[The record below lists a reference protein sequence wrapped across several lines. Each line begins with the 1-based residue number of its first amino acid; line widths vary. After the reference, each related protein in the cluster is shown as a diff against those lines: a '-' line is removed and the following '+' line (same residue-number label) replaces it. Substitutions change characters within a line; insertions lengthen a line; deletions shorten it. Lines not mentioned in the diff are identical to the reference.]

1 MFIGREEYLEDLET
15 LWRKRTCSI
24 VSCRGR
30 RRIGKSTLIREFARR
45 TADVYIEI
53 EGLPPNS
60 KEEAAKLDDA
70 RLNQI
75 QLDNFIDV
83 LATTTG
89 CSRARVTTWYEAF
102 ARLDGQIDEAKR
114 TVVLLDEISWM
125 GMHDANFPGRLRTA
139 WETLFHRHEKLILVI
154 CGSVSV
160 WIKENILDN
169 TGFTGR
175 FSRDYVLPELPLSVC
190 TQFWGEARNRVAAR
204 EILDVLSVTGGVPR
218 YLEEID
224 PGLSADENI
233 RRMCFL
239 KSGELF
245 KDFDAIFNP
254 RIGGR
259 TQIRCRTRDRHRR
272 GEERAPLAYPAR
284 ACRRR
289 IHFVRRGQ
297 ESGDGCGVSG
307 REVSSSRQL
316 HAVLPQ
322 IHCRTQGRDRTWR
335 VPLHVAGAPAG
346 MEHHHGASGT
356 PSWGFSSRTS
366 S

>member
-160 WIKENILDN
+160 WMP
-169 TGFTGR
+169 
-175 FSRDYVLPELPLSVC
+175 V
-190 TQFWGEARNRVAAR
+190 
-204 EILDVLSVTGGVPR
+204 
-218 YLEEID
+218 
-224 PGLSADENI
+224 
-233 RRMCFL
+233 
-239 KSGELF
+239 
-245 KDFDAIFNP
+245 
-254 RIGGR
+254 
-259 TQIRCRTRDRHRR
+259 
-272 GEERAPLAYPAR
+272 
-284 ACRRR
+284 
-289 IHFVRRGQ
+289 
-297 ESGDGCGVSG
+297 
-307 REVSSSRQL
+307 
-316 HAVLPQ
+316 
-322 IHCRTQGRDRTWR
+322 
-335 VPLHVAGAPAG
+335 
-346 MEHHHGASGT
+346 
-356 PSWGFSSRTS
+356 
-366 S
+366 